1 MAPNKRALFH
11 HCEKKGFLFVSGG
24 ELSLFCC
31 FGVSGPL
38 TALFCFGCWLFSR
51 CFLFR
56 FPLRLLFAFCCGP
69 VFRCFALISSR
80 WAAARVGSSLELRLK
95 LRARRDG
102 RSQCARFA
110 HWFRFKWVA
119 SVCSHLLAFFA
130 VHFRHWL
137 VVPGCEL
144 VARRNRIGLNRTQFG
159 VLIKSQLVPF
169 GSSEPRLVLPKII
182 QLCGVLCGSRVVARA
197 AQSGR

>member
-1 MAPNKRALFH
+1 MLFWRFWAAHRA
-11 HCEKKGFLFVSGG
+11 FLLWLLIAFSLLLVSVPA
-24 ELSLFCC
+24 S
-31 FGVSGPL
+31 P
-38 TALFCFGCWLFSR
+38 SR
-51 CFLFR
+51 CFL
-56 FPLRLLFAFCCGP
+56 LRPRLSLLR
-69 VFRCFALISSR
+69 VNKFALGR
-80 WAAARVGSSLELRLK
+80 GRVGNSLELRLK
-95 LRARRDG
+95 LRALRDG

-130 VHFRHWL
+130 VHFRRWL